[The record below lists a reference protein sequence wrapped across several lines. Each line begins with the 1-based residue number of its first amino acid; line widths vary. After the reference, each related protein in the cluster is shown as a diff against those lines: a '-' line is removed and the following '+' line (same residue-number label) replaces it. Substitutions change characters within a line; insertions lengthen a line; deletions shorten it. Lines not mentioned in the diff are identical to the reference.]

1 MENYLPALKKQL
13 KTGNIDSAKN
23 LLADL
28 SSKQID
34 KKLEVLKILAL
45 APDKTAL
52 HLLSFLTDSKNRDPD
67 IYDRLI
73 QLVIDRAHL
82 NFSFVLILFENAD
95 SKTISQVIPL
105 VRHILSNETDRDL
118 LNKIIRTAGK
128 LRIDQLTD
136 DIAEFIFYDDPALKS
151 EAIRAL
157 ERIDTP
163 RSCDRLI
170 QASKTEKCDEDILDA
185 VQVLSAKQ
193 KEKSAPV
200 EPDVVEKPVELAEQD
215 PAEPSDSELTPEPK
229 LDDLTCDDI
238 GKRFQAFSAFS
249 RMEPEYIAGLFKS
262 PDFENHDLTILLLQ
276 LIKRSIPLS
285 AVLGLLDILS
295 QKKIDS
301 TVKFAAYSALESY
314 PELKSAASVTQALSE
329 PTLFVR
335 IAALRV
341 LNKNLSDFVL
351 AEIRNK
357 IESGTKKGETLA
369 ENILD
374 SRSEQIIE
382 QLMISDTFSYI
393 ASNYLARS
401 APVPCLDTFIRIL
414 EQRNLKSTARKYT
427 DLKQQRTA
435 QVRPQIIVI
444 SSNEAVLAT
453 YGKLIST
460 CGFDACGF
468 RRPQEAFESFI
479 SEKPSA
485 ILCDL
490 FLDEM
495 TGLDIAGE
503 IRELYSAEEVP
514 FIISTLQKDL
524 DKKGLKPELEKA
536 GVNAICDFPA
546 KTNQIKSWIK

>member
-13 KTGNIDSAKN
+13 KAGNIDSAKH

-193 KEKSAPV
+193 KGKSISTEPV
-200 EPDVVEKPVELAEQD
+200 SDEKPEKIEKHE
-215 PAEPSDSELTPEPK
+215 PAGPSEPK

-262 PDFENHDLTILLLQ
+262 PDLENHDLTILLLQ

-374 SRSEQIIE
+374 SRSEHIIE

-401 APVPCLDTFIRIL
+401 APIPCLDTFIRIL

-495 TGLDIAGE
+495 TGLDIAAE

>member
-13 KTGNIDSAKN
+13 KTGNIDSAKH

-52 HLLSFLTDSKNRDPD
+52 QLLSFLTDSKNRDPD

-128 LRIDQLTD
+128 LRIDRLTD

-193 KEKSAPV
+193 KEESISAEPV
-200 EPDVVEKPVELAEQD
+200 AVEKPVKIEEKKLS
-215 PAEPSDSELTPEPK
+215 EPSEPK

-262 PDFENHDLTILLLQ
+262 PDLENHDLTILLLQ

-374 SRSEQIIE
+374 SRSEHIIE

-401 APVPCLDTFIRIL
+401 APIPCLDTFIRIL

-435 QVRPQIIVI
+435 QVRPQIIMI

-453 YGKLIST
+453 YGKLISA